1 MTTVGEALVAALA
14 AHGVNT
20 VFGIPGVHTIELYR
34 GLAASGIRHV
44 TPRHEQGAAFMADG
58 YARATGRPG
67 VAFVITGPGVAN
79 TLTPMGQARADSV
92 PILVVS
98 GVNTRASLG
107 QGLGHLHELPDQLGL
122 VSKVALGAYRVER
135 PEDAVPVVAQAIA
148 RLTSGRLGP
157 VHIEVPLDL
166 AGGAAVQVDTTDL
179 PARDAAPDEAAIQDA
194 ARRLSQ
200 ARAPLILAG
209 GGAKH
214 ADLAELAERL
224 DAPVVQTVN
233 ARGVMF
239 DHPLSVP
246 ASPSLLAVREL
257 IEASDL
263 LLALGTE
270 LGPTDYDM
278 YGRGFGEMPVPMIRV
293 DICDGQLARRA
304 AALTIQAD
312 SEAVV
317 EALKQRVEQKT
328 GNGADRAARA
338 RAKAQSE
345 IGPKMR
351 DEVAMLE
358 VIRNA
363 VPNAFF
369 VGDSTQPIY
378 AGNLYYDHDRRGG
391 WFNAATG
398 FGALGYAIPAAI
410 GVSVAEPDA
419 PVICLTGDGGAQ
431 FSIAELMTAKD
442 ENLPITFIVW
452 NNHGYGEIAASM
464 REAGVD
470 VIGCAPTPPD
480 FSAIATACGMP
491 FQSVAQDA
499 DTVAAALA
507 AWEAVSGPRI
517 LEIRAG

>member
-1 MTTVGEALVAALA
+1 
-14 AHGVNT
+14 
-20 VFGIPGVHTIELYR
+20 
-34 GLAASGIRHV
+34 
-44 TPRHEQGAAFMADG
+44 
-58 YARATGRPG
+58 
-67 VAFVITGPGVAN
+67 
-79 TLTPMGQARADSV
+79 
-92 PILVVS
+92 
-98 GVNTRASLG
+98 
-107 QGLGHLHELPDQLGL
+107 
-122 VSKVALGAYRVER
+122 
-135 PEDAVPVVAQAIA
+135 
-148 RLTSGRLGP
+148 
-157 VHIEVPLDL
+157 
-166 AGGAAVQVDTTDL
+166 
-179 PARDAAPDEAAIQDA
+179 
-194 ARRLSQ
+194 
-200 ARAPLILAG
+200 
-209 GGAKH
+209 
-214 ADLAELAERL
+214 
-224 DAPVVQTVN
+224 
-233 ARGVMF
+233 
-239 DHPLSVP
+239 
-246 ASPSLLAVREL
+246 
-257 IEASDL
+257 
-263 LLALGTE
+263 
-270 LGPTDYDM
+270 
-278 YGRGFGEMPVPMIRV
+278 
-293 DICDGQLARRA
+293 
-304 AALTIQAD
+304 
-312 SEAVV
+312 
-317 EALKQRVEQKT
+317 
-328 GNGADRAARA
+328 
-338 RAKAQSE
+338 
-345 IGPKMR
+345 MR

-499 DTVAAALA
+499 DAVAAALA